1 MAQASVISSKMTF
14 WNLQRKVWDEVRIS
28 STHTRFQDENMEKI
42 KKVIATFY
50 LTILIFFLA
59 IASLYLTILR
69 EKKSELWDKK
79 SQ

>member
-14 WNLQRKVWDEVRIS
+14 WNLQRKVWDEVHIS

-50 LTILIFFLA
+50 LTIQIFFFTSGNCEF
-59 IASLYLTILR
+59 ISHNS
-69 EKKSELWDKK
+69 EGKKVRIVR
-79 SQ
+79 